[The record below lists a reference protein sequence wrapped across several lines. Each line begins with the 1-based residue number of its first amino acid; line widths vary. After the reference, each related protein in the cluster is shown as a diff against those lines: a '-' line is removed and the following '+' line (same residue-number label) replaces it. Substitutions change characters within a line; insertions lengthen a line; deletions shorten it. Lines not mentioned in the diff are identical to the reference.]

1 MSDFLANYMIF
12 NVVYYT
18 AINII
23 ILLLEG
29 DNKNMTVPVWVTL
42 VIKAI

>member
-1 MSDFLANYMIF
+1 MSEFLVNYMIF

-23 ILLLEG
+23 ILLLGE
-29 DNKNMTVPVWVTL
+29 DDKNMTVPVWVTL